1 MIEKQIKY
9 NNASINFTDKGEGD
23 AIVLLHG
30 FLESL
35 KIWDEFSDK
44 LSKKFRVI
52 CIDLPGFG
60 KSDYIAEVH
69 SMELYAEVVKS
80 VLDSLQIEKC
90 TMFGHSMGGY
100 VTLAFA
106 EKYSKMLN
114 GLSLFHSHA
123 TADSDKTKENR
134 DRTVEIVKL
143 NRKGFINQFI
153 PDLFAP
159 ENVEKFH
166 DEIEELKENGRQTTK
181 ESVIAAL
188 IGMKERS
195 GKLKILI
202 NTDLPIQ
209 FIIGKQDSRIP
220 YNEVMVQASLP
231 KYSEIILLGN
241 AGHMAYLEEKEIT
254 LKAVRC
260 FAMKCCER

>member
-1 MIEKQIKY
+1 MEKQIKY
-9 NNASINFTDKGEGD
+9 NNASINYTDKGEGD

-35 KIWDEFSDK
+35 KIWDDFSDE
-44 LSKKFRVI
+44 LSKKFRVV

-60 KSDYIAEVH
+60 KSDLIAEIH

-80 VLDSLQIEKC
+80 VLDNLQIKKC

-106 EKYSKMLN
+106 EKYSEMLN
-114 GLSLFHSHA
+114 GLSLFHSHSA
-123 TADSDKTKENR
+123 ADSEKTKENR
-134 DRTVEIVKL
+134 DRTVEVIKL
-143 NRKGFINQFI
+143 NHKGFINQFI

-195 GKLKILI
+195 GKLQFLI

-220 YNEVMVQASLP
+220 YNEVLAQAALP
-231 KYSEIILLGN
+231 KFSEIIILGN
-241 AGHMAYLEEKEIT
+241 AGHMTYLEEKEIT
-254 LKAVRC
+254 LKAVRYFALKC
-260 FAMKCCER
+260 FDK